1 MDNREFERN
10 EKKGNNIFLGIVGVA
25 TLIVAIIGASFA
37 YFSIQASSEEGAVNL
52 TAYQF
57 RATLSMSEVYG
68 PGDEGIIPVDPDGTV
83 TAATPG
89 MDDTNL
95 AYAINVSSGSKT
107 RSCKDGKG
115 FGICALYEVTISND
129 SESVITLDGVIKTI
143 SNVAGGGGEP
153 FANLQYRLATKDNEG
168 YYTIGATGTP
178 LGVAANDEVSLGQ
191 INVPAKVGEV
201 AGTYTM
207 YILVY
212 LNEIEDDQSDEMGAN
227 YTGQIVFT
235 SNTTA
240 SRLTGT
246 FNLS

>member
-1 MDNREFERN
+1 MENREPERN
-10 EKKGNNIFLGIVGVA
+10 EKKGNNIFLGVVGVA

-37 YFSIQASSEEGAVNL
+37 YFSIQASSEEGAVNI

-57 RATLSMSEVYG
+57 MASLSMSEVYG
-68 PGDEGIIPVDPDGTV
+68 PGDNGIIPVDPDGTV
-83 TAATPG
+83 DGATPG
-89 MDDTNL
+89 QDDTNL
-95 AYAINVSSGSKT
+95 AYAINVASGSKT
-107 RSCKDGKG
+107 RSCLDGKG
-115 FGICALYEVTISND
+115 FGICALYEVTISN
-129 SESVITLDGVIKTI
+129 ESDTPITLDGVIKTV
-143 SNVAGGGGEP
+143 SNTAGGGGEP
-153 FANLQYRLATKDNEG
+153 FANLQYRLATKDNDG
-168 YYTIGATGTP
+168 FYDIGATGTA
-178 LGVAANDEVSLGQ
+178 LAAEANGEVSLGQ
-191 INVPAKVGEV
+191 ITVPKKTGEV
-201 AGTYTM
+201 AGTYTT